1 MPLYNEDETE
11 ENHSDDKN
19 NLLPTVKT
27 LLPVRNRKLKRLEN
41 ELREQQF
48 ILLNLKERLRTGEE
62 KLNGFREEYKKCLK
76 EFSLYHTGVVLLQ
89 EQLHQVLRKESRIR
103 EKLLEQEK
111 ENYETVIEI
120 DSKETFIEEMKKEIQ
135 PLLRE
140 IEKLDYLM
148 NEQDF

>member
-41 ELREQQF
+41 ELREQQL

-62 KLNGFREEYKKCLK
+62 KLSAFREEYKKCLE